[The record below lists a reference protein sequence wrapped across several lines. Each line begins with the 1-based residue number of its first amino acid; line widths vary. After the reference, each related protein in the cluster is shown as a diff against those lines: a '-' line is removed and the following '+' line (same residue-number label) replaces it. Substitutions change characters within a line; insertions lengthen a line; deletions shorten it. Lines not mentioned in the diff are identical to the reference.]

1 MENMAQE
8 QFEESFTET
17 SDENQ
22 DSIIKAFESGDAK
35 LKGVDSDAFFIMLRQ
50 MTFEGAFSDPLYG
63 GNKNLTGWEMVEYP
77 GAIASN
83 TDIIES
89 DIGYLSG
96 TLKRRKN
103 RWLKN

>member
-63 GNKNLTGWEMVEYP
+63 GHKNLTAWEMAEYP
-77 GAIASN
+77 GASASN

-89 DIGYLSG
+89 QDFSHKESAPLS
-96 TLKRRKN
+96 TYHVHQ
-103 RWLKN
+103 